1 MDILFVINFITIIL
15 LLYCA
20 VYSLTVFIKTDIMM
34 WLEHKNKYPFR
45 ITLALLFNLLVILD
59 FIISYYINDI
69 FTRLIILMIY
79 L

>member
-15 LLYCA
+15 LLYCT
-20 VYSLTVFIKTDIMM
+20 VYSLKVFIKTDIVM

-45 ITLALLFNLLVILD
+45 ITLALLFDLLVILGY
-59 FIISYYINDI
+59 IIS
-69 FTRLIILMIY
+69 LIILMIY